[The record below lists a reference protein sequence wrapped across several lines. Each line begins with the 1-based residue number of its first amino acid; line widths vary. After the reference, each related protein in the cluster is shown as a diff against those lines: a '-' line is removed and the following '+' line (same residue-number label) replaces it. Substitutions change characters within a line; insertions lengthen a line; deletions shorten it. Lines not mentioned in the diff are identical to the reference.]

1 MEDSIIRKE
10 QEGMLKENKK
20 RILLLEAFHGG
31 SHKQMVD
38 YLKEVILRN
47 GHAYHSIEMS
57 DKKWH
62 WRMRTSSL
70 HFAQCLRNEQ
80 LNGEA
85 GHKNFE

>member
-1 MEDSIIRKE
+1 MDPKNDKITPKE
-10 QEGMLKENKK
+10 SKK

-38 YLKEVILRN
+38 YLKDVIHRN
-47 GHAYHSIEMS
+47 GHSYHSIEMS

-70 HFAQCLRNEQ
+70 HFAQQLRSDQ
-80 LNGEA
+80 LINGDTDSM
-85 GHKNFE
+85 NFE